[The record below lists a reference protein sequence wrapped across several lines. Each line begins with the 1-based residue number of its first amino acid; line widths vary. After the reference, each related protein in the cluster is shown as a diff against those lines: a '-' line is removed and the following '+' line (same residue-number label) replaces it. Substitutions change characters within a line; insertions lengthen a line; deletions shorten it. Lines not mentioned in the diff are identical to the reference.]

1 MKLMISIIIC
11 ITVINMM
18 AQTKYDNINNAIE
31 KGEFTKASKLIDEI
45 IAEGNL
51 SDSEIYDLNFQKERM
66 DRIRKDFKLTE
77 EDVLAY
83 VKKYYPDVKSADL
96 KKWEDDKS
104 LEFKIIDGEK
114 LYFNRSRSNLFRVN
128 KEAKEQKIKIEGYKK
143 DDLDEFLESYLKRI
157 VDEVKDNGSHL
168 VMPVKIKLKYSLVVD
183 PDVVPG
189 GEVIRCWL
197 PFPREGHSRQT
208 DINLLSVNDDEYI
221 VAPNNYLQ
229 RTLYLEKQT
238 VKGEPT
244 RFEYQ
249 IEYTGKNEWYKITA
263 DQLKPYDKNS
273 ELYKHYTSERPPHI
287 VFTDKIKKLSDEI
300 VGDETDPYLI
310 GRKIYKWINDNIP
323 WAGAREYSTISN
335 ISDYCL
341 TTGHGDCGIKTLTF
355 MTLARYNGIPV
366 KWQSGLML
374 HPNNNNLHDWGEM
387 YFEGYGW
394 VPVDQSFG
402 LTNSED
408 EDIEWFFFGGIDA
421 FHFIVNDDYSQPLYP
436 AKIFPRS
443 ETVDFQRGEV
453 EWRGGN
459 LYFDKWDYF
468 MEVEYSFEDKK

>member
-1 MKLMISIIIC
+1 MKLIILIIIC
-11 ITVINMM
+11 ITAINMM

-31 KGEFTKASKLIDEI
+31 KGEFTTASELINKV

-51 SDSEIYDLNFQKERM
+51 SDGEIYDLSFQIERM
-66 DRIRKDFKLTE
+66 NRIRKDFKLTE
-77 EDVLAY
+77 EDILAY

-96 KKWEDDKS
+96 IKWEDDRS

-114 LYFNRSRSNLFRVN
+114 LYFNRSRSNLFRIN
-128 KEAKEQKIKIEGYKK
+128 KEAKEQKLKVDGYKK
-143 DDLDEFLESYLKRI
+143 DDLDEFLESYLKQV
-157 VDEVKDNGSHL
+157 VDKVKDNGSPV

-183 PDVVPG
+183 PEVVPG
-189 GEVIRCWL
+189 GEIIRCWL
-197 PFPREGHSRQT
+197 PYPREGHSRQT
-208 DINLLSVNDDEYI
+208 DINLLSVNNNEYI

-229 RTLYLEKQT
+229 RTLYLEKMT

-244 RFEYQ
+244 RFEYEL
-249 IEYTGKNEWYKITA
+249 EYTGKNEWYKITA
-263 DQLKPYDKNS
+263 DQLKPYNKNS
-273 ELYKHYTSERPPHI
+273 EIYKHYTSERPPHI

-408 EDIEWFFFGGIDA
+408 EDVEWFFFGGIDA

-453 EWRGGN
+453 EWRGDN

-468 MEVEYSFEDKK
+468 MEVDYFFED

>member
-1 MKLMISIIIC
+1 M
-11 ITVINMM
+11 TAINMM

-31 KGEFTKASKLIDEI
+31 KGEFTTASELINKV

-51 SDSEIYDLNFQKERM
+51 SDGEIYDLSFQIERM
-66 DRIRKDFKLTE
+66 NRIRKDFKLTE

-96 KKWEDDKS
+96 IKWEDDRS

-114 LYFNRSRSNLFRVN
+114 LYFNRSRSNLFRIN
-128 KEAKEQKIKIEGYKK
+128 KEAKEQKLKVDGYKK
-143 DDLDEFLESYLKRI
+143 DDLDEFLESYLKQV
-157 VDEVKDNGSHL
+157 VDKVKDNGSPV

-183 PDVVPG
+183 PEVVPG
-189 GEVIRCWL
+189 GEIIRCWL
-197 PFPREGHSRQT
+197 PYPREGHSRQT
-208 DINLLSVNDDEYI
+208 DINLLSVNNNEYI

-229 RTLYLEKQT
+229 RTLYLEKMT

-244 RFEYQ
+244 RFEYEL
-249 IEYTGKNEWYKITA
+249 EYTGKNEWYKITA
-263 DQLKPYDKNS
+263 DQLKPYNKNS
-273 ELYKHYTSERPPHI
+273 EIYKHYTSERPPHI

-408 EDIEWFFFGGIDA
+408 EDVEWFFFGGIDA

-468 MEVEYSFEDKK
+468 MEVDYFFED

>member
-1 MKLMISIIIC
+1 
-11 ITVINMM
+11 M

-31 KGEFTKASKLIDEI
+31 KGEFTKASKLIDEV

-51 SDSEIYDLNFQKERM
+51 SDGEIYDLNFQKERM
-66 DRIRKDFKLTE
+66 DRIKKDFKLTE
-77 EDVLAY
+77 EDVLNY

-96 KKWEDDKS
+96 IKWEDDRS

-114 LYFNRSRSNLFRVN
+114 LYFNRSRSNLFRIN
-128 KEAKEQKIKIEGYKK
+128 KEAKEQKLKVDGYKK
-143 DDLDEFLESYLKRI
+143 DDLDEFLESYLKQV
-157 VDEVKDNGSHL
+157 VDKVKDNGSPV

-183 PDVVPG
+183 PEVVPG
-189 GEVIRCWL
+189 GEIIRCWL
-197 PFPREGHSRQT
+197 PYPREGHSRQT
-208 DINLLSVNDDEYI
+208 DIKLLSVNDDEYI
-221 VAPNNYLQ
+221 VAPNEYLQ
-229 RTLYLEKQT
+229 RTLYLEKQA

-244 RFEYQ
+244 RFEYEL
-249 IEYTGKNEWYKITA
+249 EYTGKNEWYKITA
-263 DQLKPYDKNS
+263 EQLKPYNKNS

-408 EDIEWFFFGGIDA
+408 EDVEWFFFGGIDA

-436 AKIFPRS
+436 VKIFPRS

-468 MEVEYSFEDKK
+468 MEVDYFFED

>member
-1 MKLMISIIIC
+1 MKLAISIIIC
-11 ITVINMM
+11 ITIINMT
-18 AQTKYDNINNAIE
+18 AQTKYDNVNSAIE
-31 KGEFTKASKLIDEI
+31 KGEFTEASKLIDDV

-51 SDSEIYDLNFQKERM
+51 SDAEIYDLNFQKERM
-66 DRIRKDFKLTE
+66 DRIRKDFKLI
-77 EDVLAY
+77 EDDILGY
-83 VKKYYPDVKSADL
+83 IKKYYPDVKSTDL

-114 LYFNRSRSNLFRVN
+114 LYFNRSRSNLFRIN
-128 KEAKEQKIKIEGYKK
+128 KEAKEQKIKVDGYKK
-143 DDLDEFLESYLKRI
+143 DDLDEFLESYLQRV
-157 VDEVKDNGSHL
+157 VDEVRDSGSHL
-168 VMPVKIKLKYSLVVD
+168 VMPVKIKLKYSLVVNS
-183 PDVVPG
+183 DVVPG

-197 PFPREGHSRQT
+197 PYPREGHSRQT
-208 DINLLSVNDDEYI
+208 DIDLLFVNNDEYI
-221 VAPNNYLQ
+221 VAPNDYLQ
-229 RTLYLEKQT
+229 RTLYLEKLA

-244 RFEYQ
+244 RFEYEL
-249 IEYTGKNEWYKITA
+249 EYTGKNEWYKINA
-263 DQLKPYDKNS
+263 DQLKPYNKNS

-287 VFTDKIKKLSDEI
+287 VFTDKIKKLSDKI
-300 VGDETDPYLI
+300 VGDETNPYLI

-374 HPNNNNLHDWGEM
+374 HPNNKNLHDWGEM

-394 VPVDQSFG
+394 IPVDQSFG

-408 EDIEWFFFGGIDA
+408 EDVEWFFFGGIDA
-421 FHFIVNDDYSQPLYP
+421 FHFIVNDDYSQPLFP

-468 MEVEYSFEDKK
+468 MGVDYFFEDKK